1 MIKIILYKI
10 IVRMTIFKG
19 TGKTITIIFQVTEII
34 IPTAIDTII
43 TIIIIFW
50 ETEIMIINKKI

>member
-1 MIKIILYKI
+1 
-10 IVRMTIFKG
+10 MTIFKG